1 MYLLDVT
8 PSVPH
13 SSFII
18 WVDASLVLTQESSNS
33 PVKNF
38 LLLRSPGAQA
48 QPSYA
53 KSSLSCGWKV
63 VLEAESSSPGP
74 EAVDFSVNIC

>member
-13 SSFII
+13 SSFVI
-18 WVDASLVLTQESSNS
+18 WVDASLVLTQESSYS

-38 LLLRSPGAQA
+38 LLRSPGAQA
-48 QPSYA
+48 QPS
-53 KSSLSCGWKV
+53 
-63 VLEAESSSPGP
+63 
-74 EAVDFSVNIC
+74 

>member
-13 SSFII
+13 SSFVI

-48 QPSYA
+48 QPS
-53 KSSLSCGWKV
+53 
-63 VLEAESSSPGP
+63 
-74 EAVDFSVNIC
+74 